1 MIINHNDADFHCE
14 YSTSLL
20 LDFEQVMI
28 KAR

>member
-1 MIINHNDADFHCE
+1 MNINHNDDDIRCK
-14 YSTSLL
+14 YSTSFL